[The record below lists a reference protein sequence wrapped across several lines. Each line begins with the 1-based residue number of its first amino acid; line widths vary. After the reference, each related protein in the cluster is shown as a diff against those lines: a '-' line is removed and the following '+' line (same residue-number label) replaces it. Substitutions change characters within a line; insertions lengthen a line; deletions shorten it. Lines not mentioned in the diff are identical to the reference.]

1 MNISKRLNK
10 YEGYS
15 GIYKSV
21 GFEIKFLEGDSD
33 RNSLI
38 PYSDGHWVYYIFI
51 CLGNLPNRVNPETF
65 WLPNDYC
72 YYEHEILNEIYFY
85 GGITYYHK
93 TCGFDDGQEK
103 IIKVGCDF
111 NHGWDQDKYYTLV
124 NIYVHVK
131 KTIDSLYKLIPEY
144 GSKGEINE

>member
-1 MNISKRLNK
+1 MNISNIFTT
-10 YEGYS
+10 YE

-21 GFEIKFLEGDSD
+21 GFQIRFFEGDSD
-33 RNSLI
+33 SDSLL
-38 PYSDGHWVYYIFI
+38 SGHWVYYIFI
-51 CLGNLPNRVNPETF
+51 CLENLPNRVNPETF

-93 TCGFDDGQEK
+93 ACGFEDGQKK

-111 NHGWDQDKYYTLV
+111 NHSFDLGVCYTLED
-124 NIYVHVK
+124 IQVHVK
-131 KTIDSLYKLIPEY
+131 KTIDSLYKVIPEY
-144 GSKGEINE
+144 GSKGEING